1 MVTTFCYWLTA
12 GLYMLM
18 DYTQKPGFLMK
29 YKIQEG
35 KNTPPNTAKT
45 IKVSKASEAS
55 FSFFKLMK
63 PTLKGCHIQSSYS
76 DIEFKNSELCSS
88 FACSENSESELC
100 ERQVFFHCLAPRRD
114 SFKMHCSVVKKP
126 SLYTQ

>member
-55 FSFFKLMK
+55 FAFLDETCAERMSFWLSYTIVAVV
-63 PTLKGCHIQSSYS
+63 TLSLKTL
-76 DIEFKNSELCSS
+76 NSKS

-100 ERQVFFHCLAPRRD
+100 ERQVFSAA
-114 SFKMHCSVVKKP
+114 
-126 SLYTQ
+126 

>member
-1 MVTTFCYWLTA
+1 
-12 GLYMLM
+12 MLM

-55 FSFFKLMK
+55 FAFLDETCAERMSFWLSYTIVAVV
-63 PTLKGCHIQSSYS
+63 TLSLKTL
-76 DIEFKNSELCSS
+76 NSKS

-100 ERQVFFHCLAPRRD
+100 ERQVFFPLPSAAPRFFQNALQRGKRTLV
-114 SFKMHCSVVKKP
+114 SIRIFF
-126 SLYTQ
+126 YFFNR